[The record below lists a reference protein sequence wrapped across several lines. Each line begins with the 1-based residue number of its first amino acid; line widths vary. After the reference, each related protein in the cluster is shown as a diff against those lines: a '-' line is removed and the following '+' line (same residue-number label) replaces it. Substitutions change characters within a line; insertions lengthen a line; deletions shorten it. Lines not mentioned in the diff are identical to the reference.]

1 MCIQFQSVQGKGIPW
16 GPSCSPLNLE
26 ENCSTTGPK
35 ARATEQSNV
44 GRVPKVTRLPC
55 NWATRPLGCLPHTTG
70 TAGDAQSGRSLAQ
83 DSKALLCPGNS
94 TQTSHHGTP
103 PPPAWLLQS
112 PEELKRSQSP
122 FPLTRAGAAKRPLAA
137 FCVWC

>member
-1 MCIQFQSVQGKGIPW
+1 MCIQFQSVQGKGILW

-26 ENCSTTGPK
+26 ENSSITRPK

-44 GRVPKVTRLPC
+44 GQVPKVTRLPC
-55 NWATRPLGCLPHTTG
+55 NWATRPLGCLPHTMG
-70 TAGDAQSGRSLAQ
+70 TAGDAQSGRRI
-83 DSKALLCPGNS
+83 LCLFSAPEIAHRL
-94 TQTSHHGTP
+94 SHHGAP